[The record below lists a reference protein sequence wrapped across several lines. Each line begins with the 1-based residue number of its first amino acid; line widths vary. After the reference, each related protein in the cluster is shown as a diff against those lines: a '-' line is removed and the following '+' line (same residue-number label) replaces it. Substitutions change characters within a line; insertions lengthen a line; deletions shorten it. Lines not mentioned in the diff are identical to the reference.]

1 MFPNGQPQRNVVL
14 ITGAT
19 GMVGSQ
25 LMAKLLARGVSVA
38 VLARD
43 SSQRSPDP
51 ARRTTIS
58 ASQRIETLLSRF
70 ESNWGKPLARPTV
83 LRGDLTRESLGLDP
97 ESLDWIGNH
106 VNGVIH
112 SAASL
117 SFRPASES
125 SSGEPYR
132 TNVFGTANLIKV
144 CRDRRIDNFHYVS
157 TAYICG
163 LRIGRVY
170 EADHDCGQQFSND
183 YEHSKCQAENL
194 LRSETSWQS
203 PTIYRPSIVIDSTGL
218 SPVTED
224 RTVYGAYSL
233 FETLSSKLGLPQPG
247 EWFRNLGFSGNE
259 RKNLVEAEWVAEAIC
274 KIFLEKNLHGRT
286 YHLTDRTG
294 TAISELEKAFHT
306 VALKVTRSASAEQSS
321 KKSNG
326 ATATKSLSEK
336 GTAPFRRGQKTNE
349 IDSPAM
355 GRMLDAI
362 AAPFVDTFRPY
373 FRDDPTFDRL
383 NIDSAIA
390 SLPMHDHQPISAKTI
405 AAMIQHRR
413 ESERRIGKTT
423 DPVAESSVAG
433 DHHNNHDDNDPV
445 VIVGRAVRLPGGIDN
460 VQQFEQLLF
469 DGQSAVATVPES
481 RFDRDLYFDH
491 RRGQVGK
498 SYTQF
503 GGCVSPEPLDDD
515 LESQIA
521 KLGTFDLTHRQ
532 FAQVAVKAWTD
543 AGLTSDVANHP
554 DKNQFAQRCGIFVG
568 HSGGTD
574 QGGPLAMATLAD
586 AALDTLDETQAF
598 AQLPIAIRDG
608 LSERVADRLR
618 EGRPIRTDDSIHF
631 DAYSA
636 ASLAGRLLSL
646 GGIREVIDAACA
658 SSLLALAHAVS
669 AIRKGRIDSAIV
681 GGATYNN
688 VDNLILFSQSQACSE
703 SVSSPF
709 DQNASGL
716 ISSEGYVAITITKL
730 STAKRLGLPIR
741 GVIRDVGVSSDGRG
755 KSLWAPRSEGQQLAI
770 RRGYADQQP
779 LAIDYLEAHAT
790 STQVGDAT
798 ELVSLASVGQNKR
811 DLLVGSVK
819 SNLGH
824 TLEAAGLVGLV
835 KLLISIDR
843 GEIPPTINLKSPTS
857 EFDWSTNKVRVVDK
871 TTPWPKANIG
881 NDTIRRCAV
890 NAFGIGGL
898 NGHAVI
904 ESASDYDSLS
914 KPSIA
919 PHKAKASELEP
930 IAIVGRGVVLPGAF
944 SVEAFGKLLS
954 SDATSLVQPP
964 QDRWLGGAEIG
975 SSPFAVPTHLGGYIT
990 GYRFDGQPYRI
1001 PPKQVDLA
1009 NPLQMMLIDAVE
1021 QAAKEADGGNWLA
1034 DREKTA
1040 VVIGTIFGGEFSN
1053 HLQVGLRLPEICKH
1067 LSEELVIRGVQP
1079 SKVQGLV
1086 SQYRELMLRRHSAI
1100 LDETGGFTA
1109 STLASRIA
1117 KTFDLMG
1124 GACAVDADDASG
1136 GLAVLLAV
1144 DQLRSNKIDAVVC
1157 GAARRSLD
1165 LVGFKDLEVRGRLAD
1180 GTTDHHI
1187 PADCAKVVPGEGVA
1201 VLMLRRLSDAVKQ
1214 GQKVLGII
1222 DAVES
1227 GFCCEPNRQWRQ
1239 HMQAAT
1245 INQKI
1250 VSKVGYLAG
1259 AHSIIRIMA
1268 DTVHWSN
1275 TATLSQPITS
1285 VAEDGFCITVHT
1297 RFPIDEHPL
1306 PQTPAIKREAI
1317 VQECRIATIEPTKI
1331 SATDR
1336 TPVFLVNTLQS
1347 SKSVQRT
1354 VVIQGTNESDF
1365 LGELQ
1370 TAIQAPAATLGR
1382 GFGLA
1387 NELAIDPTK
1396 RFCAGVI
1403 ADSEKSLA
1411 SGLEV
1416 ISKTWQRG
1424 QRVGV
1429 FDRQLAVLWDNGLG
1443 AGRVAWAF
1451 PGQGSQYSAIPQVV
1465 SQDRLAAAY
1474 LDDFDRTL
1482 RQMGLDGVVDDLG
1495 DTQERLGYDVWLTQL
1510 WVLAVSCTL
1519 SDSMRRGGMRPDLVF
1534 GHSFGECG
1542 AALQA
1547 GVMTVEQAIKFAK
1560 LRSES
1565 VAMTTQKRGQLLSI
1579 RANPTRV
1586 ESVLAKLDAPL
1597 SITHH
1602 NSPLQTVIAGGIEQ
1616 IEIAKAAFTQES
1628 IASIVIPVPA
1638 AYHSP
1643 SMSAARGMLKNAFS
1657 NQRLMPPQIG
1667 FFSTIRGK
1675 YLAEPASIRA
1685 CLIDQLTHPLL
1696 YCNAIERLVSDGYRL
1711 LVEVGPSDVLT
1722 KLHRDIVG
1730 NLALCVSLDCGHHTH
1745 SDRLRLISLAQSFVT
1760 GSVSK
1765 SPTPTH
1771 RFENQVLSESDQSQG
1786 DLKTSADIEIV
1797 DVTRRGRARSN
1808 SEPFSSNHE
1817 TLPVQEASPA
1827 IIDTV
1832 HNDAVNRTTPKAS
1845 IDQSSVNRF
1854 LVDFVVELTGYHPD
1868 VIDFDADLEAELGV
1882 DSIKKAQ
1889 VIGELA
1895 EWASLQLDLKRM
1907 RLADFNTLADIANLA
1922 MADSDRSTLK
1932 NTSTDLNANINV
1944 GLAIANGSPMP
1955 HSSHQRSVRNGSASS
1970 DAVSQTSHYPVF
1982 VEHANEPSLP
1992 ENQPTDPVASL
2003 MIDFIVDQTGYS
2015 PEIIDLEADLE
2026 AELGVDSIKKAQ
2038 LFGELASHFELQN
2051 VDLRRLRLADF
2062 PTLGSIRDFVYE
2074 HDTKKVISASAAPTN
2089 QLTHAAADAKKKMTR
2104 GAEADF
2110 NTRSHSPR
2118 FAKPFASND
2127 RLPIPATGTCRFG
2140 LTLVDAP
2147 RRAGMPTMPRLSGG
2161 ALVVGDNRL
2170 SKSLSAKLISM
2181 GVAVHC
2187 LSADDAVAIDETLA
2201 TLWQACETP
2210 HLFITTPHDD
2220 DALGDLST
2228 AVWNQRRQF
2237 ALTVPFRICQLWMQR
2252 MIDLQMMDQASLVSV
2267 LNAGGDFGFSASNVV
2282 TPESGGLAG
2291 LTKAM
2296 LIEAWMRGYR
2306 QTPMKVID
2314 VAPETS
2320 MDLAI
2325 EGIFAELAVPSHD
2338 EEVCVD
2344 GQSRMAVRPCYLP
2357 LSAEA
2362 SSTASP
2368 PSRGGTWI
2376 VSGGGRGITA
2386 LTCIA
2391 LAEKYDLRLELLGTA
2406 PAPALSEDIRL
2417 RAQTDRAVLRR
2428 EVMAQAQRS
2437 GENPIDAWRDLEK
2450 AIEIDATLRECQRK
2464 GIIASYHCVDVSDCV
2479 AVSNLIDQIRQT
2491 AGPIRGVI
2499 HGAGAGQDARFDR
2512 KRLDKV
2518 EKCIRAKVDGA
2529 IALAEST
2536 RNDPLEWFVG
2546 FGSISGRFGA
2556 NGHTDYSLAND
2567 MLAKIVD
2574 RLRQQRPSTRCVT
2587 FHWHAWGDIG
2597 MATKP
2602 EAKLALEM
2610 IGMEFMPA
2618 TEGLQHF
2625 LDEFERGGDLP
2636 EVLITDRNYIRKF
2649 FPGFGES
2656 TDPRQVLPML
2666 APSGRLDLQSNHTP
2680 DRSWTVTLDPLR
2692 DRFLSEHLVGGK
2704 PTLPFV
2710 IALEMMVEAAKHAGE
2725 GQPIRMIRDAEAI
2738 HALKFATEDAI
2749 AVEVLPKK
2757 PDPTDR
2763 SGDSDRSVSTWS
2775 ICADLRRLDGRVVQ
2789 ASREHFHASVVSS
2802 DRSVMPDRITLNH
2815 MESRGDDLFQIPSHR
2830 QITTVAYLERDAAVF
2845 HGEPLRT
2852 LHKIAIDESGEA
2864 VGVITAP
2871 SPVQLGGERRPAD
2884 GWSIP
2889 CAVMDGMLYACAMLA
2904 YAISARASLPV
2915 RFGCIHLGRLPDPGE
2930 PLYVLIRAT
2939 SKDEKG
2945 MTLEADLI
2953 GLNNEQLLSIRDYR
2967 IHWIG

>member
-1 MFPNGQPQRNVVL
+1 MDSLVRPQRNVVL
-14 ITGAT
+14 MTGAT

-25 LMAKLLARGVSVA
+25 LMAKLLDSGVPVA

-43 SSQRSPDP
+43 SFQRSSDP

-58 ASQRIETLLSRF
+58 AHQRIETLLSRF
-70 ESNWGKPLARPTV
+70 EKSSGKPLARPTV
-83 LRGDLTRESLGLDP
+83 LCGDLTSDSLGLDP
-97 ESLDWIGNH
+97 ESLNWIAGH
-106 VNGVIH
+106 VNSVIH

-125 SSGEPYR
+125 SHGEPYR
-132 TNVFGTANLIKV
+132 TNVLGTANLIKV
-144 CRDRRIDNFHYVS
+144 CRDAGIDDFHYVS
-157 TAYICG
+157 TAYVCG
-163 LRIGRVY
+163 LRSGRVF
-170 EADHDCGQQFSND
+170 EADHDCGQQFAND

-194 LRSETSWQS
+194 VRSESSWQS
-203 PTIYRPSIVIDSTGL
+203 PTIYRPSIVIDSSGL

-233 FETLSSKLGLPQPG
+233 FETLSSKFGLPQPG
-247 EWFRNLGFSGNE
+247 QWFGNLGFSGNE
-259 RKNLVEAEWVAEAIC
+259 RKNLVEADWVAEAIC
-274 KIFLEKNLHGRT
+274 RIFLNKTLHGRT
-286 YHLTDRTG
+286 FHLTDRTG
-294 TAISELEKAFHT
+294 TAISELEKAFHK
-306 VALKVTRSASAEQSS
+306 VASEVTRSAAVRRHSKISA
-321 KKSNG
+321 
-326 ATATKSLSEK
+326 AA
-336 GTAPFRRGQKTNE
+336 
-349 IDSPAM
+349 IDIKHTRPE
-355 GRMLDAI
+355 MLDAI
-362 AAPFVDTFRPY
+362 AAPFVETFRPY
-373 FRDDPTFDRL
+373 FRDDPKFDRL
-383 NIDSAIA
+383 NIDEAIS
-390 SLPMHDHQPISAKTI
+390 SLPIHDHKPISAKTI

-413 ESERRIGKTT
+413 ESERQTATSAETAANSI
-423 DPVAESSVAG
+423 PVPGEHHKDYSS
-433 DHHNNHDDNDPV
+433 DHADNDPV
-445 VIVGRAVRLPGGIDN
+445 VIVGRAVRLPGGVDN
-460 VQQFEQLLF
+460 IQQFERLLF
-469 DGQSAVATVPES
+469 DGRSALSVVPES
-481 RFDRDLYFDH
+481 RFDRDLYFDN

-498 SYTQF
+498 SYTQV
-503 GGCVSPEPLDDD
+503 GGCVSPEPLDHD
-515 LESQIA
+515 LESRIE

-532 FAQVAVKAWTD
+532 FAQVAVKAWAD
-543 AGLTSDVANHP
+543 SGLAMNVANHP
-554 DKNQFAQRCGIFVG
+554 DTNQFAARCGIFVG

-586 AALDTLDETQAF
+586 AALDTLAKTEGF
-598 AQLPIAIRDG
+598 EQLPSSIRED

-618 EGRPIRTDDSIHF
+618 NGRPIRGDDSIHF

-636 ASLAGRLLSL
+636 ASLTGRLLAL

-669 AIRKGRIDSAIV
+669 AIRNGRIDSAIV

-716 ISSEGYVAITITKL
+716 ISSEGYVAITITKR
-730 STAKRLGLPIR
+730 SIAKRLGLPIR
-741 GVIRDVGVSSDGRG
+741 GVVRDIGVSSDGRG
-755 KSLWAPRSEGQQLAI
+755 KSLWAPRTEGQQLAI
-770 RRGYADQQP
+770 RRGYSDQQP

-798 ELVSLASVGQNKR
+798 ELGSLASVGQNKR
-811 DLLVGSVK
+811 DMLVGSVK

-835 KLLISIDR
+835 KLLISMER
-843 GEIPPTINLKSPTS
+843 GEIPPTINLHSLTS

-871 TTPWPKANIG
+871 TTDWPATEHG
-881 NDTIRRCAV
+881 NDKSRRCAV

-904 ESASDYDSLS
+904 ESDSAVCKADQSSLASRKMRSSDS
-914 KPSIA
+914 
-919 PHKAKASELEP
+919 EP

-944 SVEAFGKLLS
+944 TVEAFGRLLS
-954 SDATSLVQPP
+954 SDANALCQPP
-964 QDRWLGGAEIG
+964 QGRWLGGSELG
-975 SSPFAVPTHLGGYIT
+975 SSPFTVPTHLGGYIA

-1021 QAAKEADGGNWLA
+1021 QASKESDGGKWLV
-1034 DREKTA
+1034 DRQKTS

-1053 HLQVGLRLPEICKH
+1053 HLQIGLRLPEICKH
-1067 LSEELVIRGVQP
+1067 LSDELAARGIQSSKAEE
-1079 SKVQGLV
+1079 LV

-1136 GLAVLLAV
+1136 GLAILLAV

-1157 GAARRSLD
+1157 GVARRSLD

-1180 GTTDHHI
+1180 GTTNHHI
-1187 PADCAKVVPGEGVA
+1187 AADCARVVPGEGVA
-1201 VLMLRRLSDAVKQ
+1201 VLMLKRLSDAVQQ
-1214 GQKVLGII
+1214 GQKVFGII

-1227 GFCCEPNRQWRQ
+1227 GFYSEPSRQWRQ
-1239 HMQAAT
+1239 QMQSAT

-1250 VSKVGYLAG
+1250 VNKIGYLAG
-1259 AHSIIRIMA
+1259 AHSIIRIVA
-1268 DTVHWSN
+1268 DTIRLPDS
-1275 TATLSQPITS
+1275 TEMSQPIAS
-1285 VAEDGFCITVHT
+1285 VAEDGFSVTVHT
-1297 RFPIDEHPL
+1297 RRFKDDNVGEVGFNRNV
-1306 PQTPAIKREAI
+1306 TSA
-1317 VQECRIATIEPTKI
+1317 KI
-1331 SATDR
+1331 SATNR
-1336 TPVFLVNTLQS
+1336 EPGPLVLTPQS
-1347 SKSVQRT
+1347 SSTLKRT
-1354 VVIQGTNESDF
+1354 VVIQGTNENDF
-1365 LGELQ
+1365 LAQLRA
-1370 TAIQAPAATLGR
+1370 AIESPAVALAS
-1382 GFGLA
+1382 GLSDGS
-1387 NELAIDPTK
+1387 NLAIDLTK
-1396 RFCAGVI
+1396 RFCAGLIV
-1403 ADSEKSLA
+1403 DSEKSLA

-1416 ISKTWQRG
+1416 ISKAWQRG

-1429 FDRQLAVLWDNGLG
+1429 FDRHLAVMWDSEQG

-1451 PGQGSQYSAIPQVV
+1451 PGQGSQYSAIPQII
-1465 SQDRLAAAY
+1465 SQDGLAATY
-1474 LDDFDRTL
+1474 LDDFDRL
-1482 RQMGLDGVVDDLG
+1482 LQRMRLGGIVDDLA
-1495 DTQERLGYDVWLTQL
+1495 DRHHRLGQDVWWTQL

-1519 SDSMRRGGMRPDLVF
+1519 SDSMRRAGMRPDMVF

-1547 GVMTVEQAIKFAK
+1547 GVMTTEQAIQFAK
-1560 LRSES
+1560 LRSEA
-1565 VAMTTQKRGQLLSI
+1565 VVMTTQKRGQLLSI

-1586 ESVLAKLDAPL
+1586 ESVLAKLAARL

-1602 NSPLQTVIAGGIEQ
+1602 NSPLQTVIAGATRD
-1616 IEIAKAAFTQES
+1616 IEIAKAAFTNES

-1643 SMSAARGMLKNAFS
+1643 AMAAARGVLKNAFS
-1657 NQRLMPPQIG
+1657 NQRLMPPQLG

-1675 YLAEPASIRA
+1675 YLAEPSSIRA
-1685 CLIDQLTHPLL
+1685 CLVDQLTRPLL

-1711 LVEVGPSDVLT
+1711 LVDVGPSDMLT

-1730 NLALCVSLDCGHHTH
+1730 NTALCVSLDCVHHTH
-1745 SDRLRLISLAQSFVT
+1745 SDRLRLIALAQRFIT
-1760 GSVSK
+1760 GSALQSHAL
-1765 SPTPTH
+1765 TI
-1771 RFENQVLSESDQSQG
+1771 RNESQSDHPQPVPATAA
-1786 DLKTSADIEIV
+1786 KIEIV
-1797 DVTRRGRARSN
+1797 DVTRRARTKLNGEPLSSIRN
-1808 SEPFSSNHE
+1808 AAPVSEALSSVDGIFQNGFAGHATDEASTAVLNQE
-1817 TLPVQEASPA
+1817 TLAAAYDTA
-1827 IIDTV
+1827 I
-1832 HNDAVNRTTPKAS
+1832 
-1845 IDQSSVNRF
+1845 QSVDKESVDRF

-1889 VIGELA
+1889 IIGELA

-1907 RLADFNTLADIANLA
+1907 RLADFNSLADIAKLVA
-1922 MADSDRSTLK
+1922 VDADKSTPQKLNSERSV
-1932 NTSTDLNANINV
+1932 NV
-1944 GLAIANGSPMP
+1944 ISGPAASNGSLK
-1955 HSSHQRSVRNGSASS
+1955 SNSTHQRLIQDDSHISA
-1970 DAVSQTSHYPVF
+1970 AVLQTNHRPAVVEYADEVPSTVDQPV
-1982 VEHANEPSLP
+1982 
-1992 ENQPTDPVASL
+1992 DPVASL

-2038 LFGELASHFELQN
+2038 LLGELASHFELQN
-2051 VDLRRLRLADF
+2051 VDLRKLRLADF
-2062 PTLGSIRDFVYE
+2062 PTLGSIRDFVYA
-2074 HDTKKVISASAAPTN
+2074 HDAKQVISTSAVEIQQVATAAS
-2089 QLTHAAADAKKKMTR
+2089 DEKKKMTR
-2104 GAEADF
+2104 GAETDIG
-2110 NTRSHSPR
+2110 TQSHQSVPV
-2118 FAKPFASND
+2118 KPISLNSQP
-2127 RLPIPATGTCRFG
+2127 PIPATGTCRFG
-2140 LTLVDAP
+2140 LTLVNTP

-2161 ALVVGDNRL
+2161 ALIVGDNRL
-2170 SKSLSAKLISM
+2170 SESLAAKLSSM

-2187 LSADDAVAIDETLA
+2187 LSADDTVTIDDALA
-2201 TLWQACETP
+2201 KVWQACETP
-2210 HLFITTPHDD
+2210 HLFITTPHDEE
-2220 DALGDLST
+2220 ALGDLSS
-2228 AVWNQRRQF
+2228 AAWKKRRQI
-2237 ALTVPFRICQLWMQR
+2237 ALSVPFRICQLWMQR
-2252 MIDLQMMDQASLVSV
+2252 MIDLQMMDQASLVTV
-2267 LNAGGDFGFSASNVV
+2267 VNAGGDFGFSASNVV

-2314 VAPETS
+2314 IAPETTIES
-2320 MDLAI
+2320 AI
-2325 EGIFAELAVPSHD
+2325 DGIFAELAVPSHD

-2344 GQSRMAVRPCYLP
+2344 GRSRMAVRPCFLP
-2357 LSAEA
+2357 LSAEI
-2362 SSTASP
+2362 SSAASP

-2386 LTCIA
+2386 LTSIA
-2391 LAEKYDLRLELLGTA
+2391 LAEKYDLRLQLLGTA
-2406 PAPALSEDIRL
+2406 PAPALTEDIRL

-2450 AIEIDATLRECQRK
+2450 AIEIDMTLRECQRK
-2464 GIIASYHCVDVSDCV
+2464 GIVATYHCVDVSDCV
-2479 AVSNLIDQIRQT
+2479 AVSKLIDQIRQN

-2536 RNDPLEWFVG
+2536 INDPLEWFVG

-2567 MLAKIVD
+2567 MLAKIVN

-2625 LDEFERGGDLP
+2625 LDEFERGGDLA

-2656 TDPRQVLPML
+2656 TDTSQALPML
-2666 APSGRLDLQSNHTP
+2666 APSGRMGLQSNHTP
-2680 DRSWTVTLDPLR
+2680 GRAWTVTLDPLR
-2692 DRFLSEHLVGGK
+2692 DRFLSEHLVGGR

-2710 IALEMMVEAAKHAGE
+2710 IALEMMAEAAKHAGE
-2725 GQPIRMIRDAEAI
+2725 GKPIRMIRNAEAI

-2757 PDPTDR
+2757 IDP
-2763 SGDSDRSVSTWS
+2763 SDQSCQPGQSASSWS
-2775 ICADLRRLDGRVVQ
+2775 ICADLRRIDGRVVQ
-2789 ASREHFHASVVSS
+2789 ASREHFHASVVASNHC
-2802 DRSVMPDRITLNH
+2802 VMPDRITLNH
-2815 MESRGDDLFQIPSHR
+2815 IDLTGGDLIQMALR
-2830 QITTVAYLERDAAVF
+2830 REMTTVAYLERDAAVF

-2852 LHKIAIDESGEA
+2852 VHKIAIDKSGEA
-2864 VGVITAP
+2864 FGFITSP
-2871 SPVQLGGERRPAD
+2871 SPVQLGGERRPTD

-2904 YAISARASLPV
+2904 FGISERASLPV
-2915 RFGCIHLGRLPDPGE
+2915 RFGCIYLGRLPDPGE
-2930 PLYVLIRAT
+2930 PLCVLIRTT

-2953 GLNNEQLLSIRDYR
+2953 GLNNDQLLSIRDYR